1 MKGRMKP
8 ILLEEEMVNSTFQFF
23 SLEKRVG
30 YIQDALAG
38 AVRSLAP
45 LRIYWNMNREKE
57 APSLI

>member
-38 AVRSLAP
+38 AVRS
-45 LRIYWNMNREKE
+45 
-57 APSLI
+57 